1 MRARSG
7 WVNERARVA
16 VAVPRR
22 IWYATGMSKLHVTLP
37 NSTRI
42 THELGEELVTIGRS
56 PDNRIHLDDPS
67 VSGRHAQ
74 IHLVGE
80 TFHLQDLES
89 TNGTQVNG
97 ENITS
102 AVLHVG
108 DRIVFGKVAA
118 AFESDPHSVPQTVP
132 ALREQETKPAE
143 FSARPSDFA
152 NASPFPRR
160 RSEKDPTRTALFAAA
175 AVAILA
181 FLASMLALAQM
192 RLPAIP

>member
-1 MRARSG
+1 
-7 WVNERARVA
+7 
-16 VAVPRR
+16 
-22 IWYATGMSKLHVTLP
+22 MSKLRITLP
-37 NSTRI
+37 DSTQI
-42 THELGEELVTIGRS
+42 THELAEELVTIGRS
-56 PDNRIHLDDPS
+56 PDNRLHLDDAS

-89 TNGTQVNG
+89 TNGTRVNG
-97 ENITS
+97 EKITS
-102 AVLHVG
+102 VVLKVG
-108 DRIVFGKVAA
+108 DRIVFGKVEAS
-118 AFESDPHSVPQTVP
+118 FEAELHAVPQTVP

-160 RSEKDPTRTALFAAA
+160 RSEKDPSRTALFAAA

-181 FLASMLALAQM
+181 FVASMLALAQM